1 MDNGQLSQIAM
12 QNAKDI
18 AQLKAD
24 VVSAHR
30 RIDENDR
37 LTEGIHQLA
46 ENVATM
52 SVEVKMLTEKVDTSI
67 EEIKNGLKEQ
77 GERISNI
84 EKEPAKK
91 WDKLIWLIIGG
102 VVAALLNF
110 FGGQIL

>member
-1 MDNGQLSQIAM
+1 MDNEQWAQIAM
-12 QNAKDI
+12 QNATDI

-24 VVSAHR
+24 VASAHR

-67 EEIKNGLKEQ
+67 EEIKNGLKAQ
-77 GERISNI
+77 GERISSI

-110 FGGQIL
+110 LGGQIL